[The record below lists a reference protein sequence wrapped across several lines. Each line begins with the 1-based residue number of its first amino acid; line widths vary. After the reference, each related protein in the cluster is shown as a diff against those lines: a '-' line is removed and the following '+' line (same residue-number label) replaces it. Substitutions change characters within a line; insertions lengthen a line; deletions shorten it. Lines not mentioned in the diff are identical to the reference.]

1 MSKPTTSGRW
11 FYGTRAPDAPDIACY
26 RRRSAWNI
34 RTGPPH
40 GGPGERAFPTSR
52 PGGTAGTISRQESL
66 KGEGTLVSEKND
78 KRRGRGLRPLV
89 AGLVAAAT
97 LLSPCVAYAGEG
109 GAGSGSG
116 SGTGDGT
123 GGGEG
128 KVSWVYKDSWGAP
141 TRENAVAAMASIGVK
156 NLGGTQ
162 SNQAIDQA
170 LDQANTECVNRSKS
184 EGLSNAQCRLVGLGF
199 VHTPGSSG
207 DWYTGANGTF
217 NTDVWKAAYNSSGIP
232 NNTYTY
238 QGAKYTTASRFNDGV
253 TSINALA
260 TREMNKAPVA
270 VVAIVL
276 NQAEPPVNYD
286 LTVTTNH
293 KQRTDLKVGSAD
305 PIGDTLHASNNGSSI
320 KESLNGTAVI
330 HYEGQKNGYV
340 AAKTV
345 SKPITFANSGDT
357 QLDKLATPA
366 DFGMSHWQEGQ
377 YWIDIQ
383 VAKQGKMKSAVDT
396 TDKDPSETWTVSA
409 EPPTPPTKTIDEG
422 VSADSMT
429 NRTVIT
435 YGTGKGGY
443 EMTLKDKITANGVD
457 YTVDNYKLVDKTD
470 NDRDVSNE
478 FTITWD
484 RKTDTVS
491 AVRTADKGEMPLD
504 HQYEFS
510 FDITVSKPKDFKKV
524 KDHATGKWN
533 QEPEADAGSKEFD
546 TWQPNPD
553 KSWILEQDGEWQA
566 VIDPQETNKTG
577 GDSHTYLD
585 GDKVGSVVNGTIGK
599 NLIQAPKQFTL
610 TDDWTA
616 ADYLFDADTKDIR
629 VYEAT
634 AGTDRESS
642 VSDIVNTGKDVTDQF
657 DITVQGTKA
666 TATAKASYLKGLKK
680 LKNPKQVTL
689 LIPGRITFADGKGAA
704 QVRADFGKAAGDELT
719 FCTAPNGRD
728 LTNSGSE
735 TVNNHTEPTNEPQIC
750 GYIPPV
756 KKDVVSEASQGGDQE
771 SVDGKVVQPG
781 QKVEYQLNTQPQLPS
796 DLAYEVKSVSFTD
809 SYDAYLKPD
818 KQTLEM
824 MDLNTGKPVSKKKY
838 TTKWDDSKHMF
849 TLTVTDQEAIS
860 QWRAGTSPRL
870 QVRFEGTVSGDAPT
884 DHKVGNKW
892 VLTLNNSLTPSNEV
906 FNIPPKLDPVKK
918 DTQKDPSISIDG
930 KTALLGD
937 EIYYRVDIDATQTD
951 QAYKVWR
958 LGMTDDYDDAYLKLD
973 ATKVEVTD
981 EKGQDVTSRFNIQDK
996 DGVLYAYAKLVDTE
1010 IPATGETVKGD
1021 PQPTDLKAYSE
1032 SDEHDP
1038 LTRPAIDQDLLG
1050 HTYTVTMPMTVIK
1063 VTDGYTVRNKAT
1075 QVLNKV
1081 RKDTNEVTN
1090 PLKPINPAKD
1100 VTVKVGGASAN
1111 GKSIYKGRSFLYQL
1125 DSSILP
1131 ANRAYP
1137 QVDKWDIVDS
1147 LDPAFDECTGQ
1158 WAVYATRDLLS
1169 GGEVVASKGDRI
1181 AGSGF
1186 DSSKLGG
1193 DLFTLSTA
1201 TVDGRNV
1208 VTIEATDRYRALV
1221 SDDSHEAGWR
1231 AYIQCKRL
1239 AVTDRHENRFTE
1251 HYNDQDLESNVVWT
1265 RTPDMTPSISVE
1277 KWDRKSGWPNGDR
1290 DNSKDALAVSGDTE
1304 IVFTITNTSKTDP
1317 DTNQGAV
1324 FRTKDIKLEDSTI
1337 VGDGEVVD
1345 IKYPSDWDTKV
1356 LKPGESVEVTGTLK
1370 GVTKT
1375 HTDRAKVTGT
1385 PLTECPV
1392 DTSAPFGD
1400 GASDD
1405 ESGSKPEAKTES
1417 KSDDVVTID
1426 GKDYC
1431 SDTKVESATDDWNGY
1446 RPKPLA
1452 ITGAGIVPIVL
1463 AALVAVGGGAGLLIA
1478 SRRRA
1483 AMASADTKGS
1493 QE

>member
-1 MSKPTTSGRW
+1 MRLSKKK
-11 FYGTRAPDAPDIACY
+11 AVKAA
-26 RRRSAWNI
+26 
-34 RTGPPH
+34 
-40 GGPGERAFPTSR
+40 
-52 PGGTAGTISRQESL
+52 
-66 KGEGTLVSEKND
+66 
-78 KRRGRGLRPLV
+78 V
-89 AGLVAAAT
+89 AGLAASAMLFT
-97 LLSPCVAYAGEG
+97 AMPAYAGI
-109 GAGSGSG
+109 GSGGGGVHGGGNVGPSGDILYLQDDNNYTDSPTQGWGQASIDYALQAMRNSGYAIPTDDSYAIVSRIKSSCTEAINQAVADKSDGDATQARVIGVSATIADG
-116 SGTGDGT
+116 SGGLVPWGT
-123 GGGEG
+123 N
-128 KVSWVYKDSWGAP
+128 P
-141 TRENAVAAMASIGVK
+141 TDFRNRF
-156 NLGGTQ
+156 
-162 SNQAIDQA
+162 D
-170 LDQANTECVNRSKS
+170 AN
-184 EGLSNAQCRLVGLGF
+184 
-199 VHTPGSSG
+199 
-207 DWYTGANGTF
+207 W
-217 NTDVWKAAYNSSGIP
+217 
-232 NNTYTY
+232 
-238 QGAKYTTASRFNDGV
+238 
-253 TSINALA
+253 NALGDKSDDLKGYDS
-260 TREMNKAPVA
+260 TWVQKVYSKFTDQITTTGNQYPTGVQVVCVA
-270 VVAIVL
+270 VN
-276 NQAEPPVNYD
+276 NQQPPRDYD

-293 KQRTDLKVGSAD
+293 KQRTDLKVGSTD

-320 KESLNGTAVI
+320 KENLNGTAVI

-377 YWIDIQ
+377 YWIDVQ

-396 TDKDPSETWTVSA
+396 TDKDPSETWT
-409 EPPTPPTKTIDEG
+409 

-457 YTVDNYKLVDKTD
+457 YTVDDYKLVDKSD

-504 HQYEFS
+504 YQYEFS
-510 FDITVSKPKDFKKV
+510 FDVTVSRPKDFRKV

-553 KSWILEQDGEWQA
+553 KSWIFEQDGEWQA

-577 GDSHTYLD
+577 GDAHTYLD
-585 GDKVGSVVNGTIGK
+585 GDKVGSVVNGTVGR

-616 ADYLFDADTKDIR
+616 ADYIFDADTKDIR

-642 VSDIVNTGKDVTDQF
+642 VSDIVNTGKDVTSKF

-689 LIPGRITFADGKGAA
+689 LIPGRINFADGKGAE
-704 QVRADFGKAAGDELT
+704 QVRADFGKQAGDELT
-719 FCTAPNGRD
+719 FCTAPNGKD
-728 LTNSGSE
+728 LTNGGSE

-796 DLAYEVKSVSFTD
+796 DLSYEVKSVSFTD

-838 TTKWDDSKHMF
+838 TTTWDDSKHMF
-849 TLTVTDQEAIS
+849 TLTVTDQETIS
-860 QWRAGTSPRL
+860 QWRAGASPRL
-870 QVRFEGTVSGDAPT
+870 QVRFEGTVADDAPT

-918 DTQKDPSISIDG
+918 DTQKDPTISIDG

-937 EIYYRVDIDATQTD
+937 EIYYRVALDARQD
-951 QAYKVWR
+951 NQAYKVWR

-973 ATKVEVTD
+973 ATNVEITDETGKDVTD
-981 EKGQDVTSRFNIQDK
+981 KFNIQDK

-1021 PQPTDLKAYSE
+1021 PQPEDLKAYSE

-1038 LTRPAIDQDLLG
+1038 LTQPAIDQTLLG

-1063 VTDGYTVRNKAT
+1063 VTDGYTVKNKAT
-1075 QVLNKV
+1075 QVLNKI

-1147 LDPAFDECTGQ
+1147 LDPAFDEYTGQ

-1169 GGEVVASKGDRI
+1169 DGEILASKGDRI
-1181 AGSGF
+1181 AGSDF

-1193 DLFTLSTA
+1193 DLFTLSAA

-1239 AVTDRHENRFTE
+1239 AVTDRHENQFTE
-1251 HYNDQDLESNVVWT
+1251 HYNDKTLESNVVWT
-1265 RTPDMTPSISVE
+1265 RTPDMTPSIDVQ

-1290 DNSKDALAVSGDTE
+1290 DNSKDALTVSGDTE

-1317 DTNQGAV
+1317 DTKQGAV

-1345 IKYPSDWDTKV
+1345 LKYPADWDTKV

-1400 GASDD
+1400 GTSDD
-1405 ESGSKPEAKTES
+1405 KSGSKPES

-1446 RPKPLA
+1446 RRSLA
-1452 ITGAGIVPIVL
+1452 QTGAGIALIAL
-1463 AALVAVGGGAGLLIA
+1463 AAVVVLGGGAALLIA
-1478 SRRRA
+1478 SRRREA
-1483 AMASADTKGS
+1483 KAPADTEGS
-1493 QE
+1493 EE

>member
-1 MSKPTTSGRW
+1 MGS
-11 FYGTRAPDAPDIACY
+11 
-26 RRRSAWNI
+26 
-34 RTGPPH
+34 
-40 GGPGERAFPTSR
+40 
-52 PGGTAGTISRQESL
+52 
-66 KGEGTLVSEKND
+66 ND
-78 KRRGRGLRPLV
+78 NKRKALALL
-89 AGLVAAAT
+89 AAAAT
-97 LLSPCVAYAGEG
+97 LAGGLTAGTAYAGG
-109 GAGSGSG
+109 GG
-116 SGTGDGT
+116 GDQGGT
-123 GGGEG
+123 GGGG
-128 KVSWVYKDSWGAP
+128 SAAQFWQYKDDASGSWGSATDINSVSRAMQARGVTMDDSAGKAAKALSDANAECVAGFRQRHP
-141 TRENAVAAMASIGVK
+141 GEGDGDCRVVAVGAASGNGSTTGVWNGSGIYDAKIWKDNWYKYIATNKYNYAGTREYLTSNSFDDDPSNSVDKIMESHVDSTRSI
-156 NLGGTQ
+156 
-162 SNQAIDQA
+162 
-170 LDQANTECVNRSKS
+170 
-184 EGLSNAQCRLVGLGF
+184 
-199 VHTPGSSG
+199 
-207 DWYTGANGTF
+207 
-217 NTDVWKAAYNSSGIP
+217 
-232 NNTYTY
+232 
-238 QGAKYTTASRFNDGV
+238 
-253 TSINALA
+253 
-260 TREMNKAPVA
+260 
-270 VVAIVL
+270 VVIVL
-276 NQAEPPVNYD
+276 DKYQPAPANYD
-286 LTVTTNH
+286 LTVTTTH
-293 KQRTDLKVGSAD
+293 KQRTDLKVGSTD
-305 PIGDTLHASNNGSSI
+305 PIGDILHASSNGSSI
-320 KESLNGTAVI
+320 RETLNGTAII

-345 SKPITFANSGDT
+345 SKPITFANNGDT
-357 QLDKLATPA
+357 QLENLATPA

-383 VAKQGKMKSAVDT
+383 VAKQGRMNAAVDT
-396 TDKDPSETWTVSA
+396 ADKDPSETWTVSA

-457 YTVDNYKLVDKTD
+457 YTVDDYKLVDKTN

-510 FDITVSKPKDFKKV
+510 FNVTVSKPKDFRKV

-553 KSWILEQDGEWQA
+553 KSWIFEQDGEWQA

-577 GDSHTYLD
+577 GDSHTYLA
-585 GDKVGSVVNGTIGK
+585 GDKVGSVVNGTVGR

-616 ADYLFDADTKDIR
+616 ADYIFDADTKNIR

-689 LIPGRITFADGKGAA
+689 LIPGRINFADGKGAA
-704 QVRADFGKAAGDELT
+704 QVRKDFGKQAGDELT
-719 FCTAPNGRD
+719 FCTAPNGKN
-728 LTNSGSE
+728 LTNGGSE

-781 QKVEYQLNTQPQLPS
+781 QKVEYQLNTQPQLPA

-838 TTKWDDSKHMF
+838 TTTWDDSKHMF
-849 TLTVTDQEAIS
+849 TLTVTDQETIS

-870 QVRFEGTVSGDAPT
+870 QVRFEGTVADDAPT

-918 DTQKDPSISIDG
+918 DTQKDPTISIDG

-937 EIYYRVDIDATQTD
+937 EIYYHVTIDAKQD
-951 QAYKVWR
+951 NQAYKVWR
-958 LGMTDDYDDAYLKLD
+958 LGMTDDYDDEYLKLD
-973 ATKVEVTD
+973 ATNVEITD

-1021 PQPTDLKAYSE
+1021 PQPEDLKAYSE

-1038 LTRPAIDQDLLG
+1038 LTQPAIDQTLLG

-1063 VTDGYTVRNKAT
+1063 VTDGVVVKNKAT
-1075 QVLNKV
+1075 QVLNKI
-1081 RKDTNEVTN
+1081 RKDTNEVSN
-1090 PLKPINPAKD
+1090 PLKEINPAKD
-1100 VTVKVGGASAN
+1100 VTVKVGGE
-1111 GKSIYKGRSFLYQL
+1111 SIDGRSVYKDRTFLYQL
-1125 DSSILP
+1125 DSSIIP
-1131 ANRAYP
+1131 AGRAYP
-1137 QVDKWDIVDS
+1137 QVDQWRIVDP
-1147 LDPAFDECTGQ
+1147 LNTEYDQYTGQ
-1158 WAVYATRDLLS
+1158 WAVYASRDLYRD
-1169 GGEVVASKGDRI
+1169 GKVIAAKGDKL
-1181 AGSGF
+1181 AGNGF
-1186 DSSKLGG
+1186 DSSKFGG
-1193 DLFTLSTA
+1193 DLFTA
-1201 TVDGRNV
+1201 AADANGV
-1208 VTIEATDRYRALV
+1208 VTVEATEAYRTLV
-1221 SDDSHEAGWR
+1221 SADNEHEAGWR

-1239 AVTDRHENRFTE
+1239 KVSDRVENRFTE
-1251 HYNDQDLESNVVWT
+1251 YFNDKEFESNIVWT
-1265 RTPDMTPSISVE
+1265 RTPDMTPSIHIE
-1277 KWDRKSGWPNGDR
+1277 KYDVASGEQAGDR
-1290 DNSKDALAVSGDTE
+1290 DDVRDALKMAGDSQQ
-1304 IVFTITNTSKTDP
+1304 IAFKITNTSKTDSS
-1317 DTNQGAV
+1317 TGEGAWYIAKDLKMV
-1324 FRTKDIKLEDSTI
+1324 DRTIAGE
-1337 VGDGEVVD
+1337 GDVTD
-1345 IKYPSDWDTKV
+1345 LKYPDNWDTLV
-1356 LKPGESVEVTGTLK
+1356 LKPGESTIITGTLK
-1370 GVTKT
+1370 GVEQGGK
-1375 HTDRAKVTGT
+1375 HTDRVKVTGT
-1385 PLTECPV
+1385 PLVECPV
-1392 DTSAPFGD
+1392 TDQFGGQQSAD
-1400 GASDD
+1400 GNQT
-1405 ESGSKPEAKTES
+1405 G
-1417 KSDDVVTID
+1417 
-1426 GKDYC
+1426 
-1431 SDTKVESATDDWNGY
+1431 DTKVDGDASDTTGLKQVKVGDRTLCEDTTVESNTDDWSGY
-1446 RPKPLA
+1446 REDLA
-1452 ITGAGIVPIVL
+1452 TTGTTIAGILL
-1463 AALVAVGGGAGLLIA
+1463 AVVTFGSIGVTLMGA
-1478 SRRRA
+1478 RRRTA
-1483 AMASADTKGS
+1483 ASSHAAHSGK
-1493 QE
+1493 

>member
-1 MSKPTTSGRW
+1 MGYINNKRKTLALLTAVA
-11 FYGTRAPDAPDIACY
+11 TLA
-26 RRRSAWNI
+26 
-34 RTGPPH
+34 
-40 GGPGERAFPTSR
+40 GGL
-52 PGGTAGTISRQESL
+52 TAGT
-66 KGEGTLVSEKND
+66 
-78 KRRGRGLRPLV
+78 
-89 AGLVAAAT
+89 
-97 LLSPCVAYAGEG
+97 AYAGG
-109 GAGSGSG
+109 GGGNRP
-116 SGTGDGT
+116 GT
-123 GGGEG
+123 GGSGAATQFWQYKDNASGSWGPATDINSVSRAMANAGVRMDDSSGKAAAALADANSRCVAGFHQRHPGEG
-128 KVSWVYKDSWGAP
+128 DGDCRVVAVGAVSGNGSTTSVWNGSGIADVSIWLDNWNKYIAPGDYNYAGTRHYKTSTAFDDDPS
-141 TRENAVAAMASIGVK
+141 TSVDKLMERYVSSTASI
-156 NLGGTQ
+156 
-162 SNQAIDQA
+162 IIIA
-170 LDQANTECVNRSKS
+170 LDK
-184 EGLSNAQCRLVGLGF
+184 
-199 VHTPGSSG
+199 
-207 DWYTGANGTF
+207 
-217 NTDVWKAAYNSSGIP
+217 
-232 NNTYTY
+232 Y
-238 QGAKYTTASRFNDGV
+238 QP
-253 TSINALA
+253 
-260 TREMNKAPVA
+260 AP
-270 VVAIVL
+270 
-276 NQAEPPVNYD
+276 PNYD
-286 LTVTTNH
+286 LTVTTTH
-293 KQRTDLKVGSAD
+293 KQRTNLKVGSTD

-320 KESLNGTAVI
+320 KENLNGTAII

-357 QLDKLATPA
+357 QLENLATPA

-383 VAKQGKMKSAVDT
+383 VAKQGRMNAAVDT

-443 EMTLKDKITANGVD
+443 EMTFKDKITANGVD
-457 YTVDNYKLVDKTD
+457 YTVDDYKLVDKTD
-470 NDRDVSNE
+470 NDRDASNE

-510 FDITVSKPKDFKKV
+510 FNVTVSKPKDFRKV

-553 KSWILEQDGEWQA
+553 KSWIFEQDGEWQA

-585 GDKVGSVVNGTIGK
+585 GDKVGSVVNGTVGR

-616 ADYLFDADTKDIR
+616 ADYIFDADTKNIR

-689 LIPGRITFADGKGAA
+689 LIPGRINFADGKGAA
-704 QVRADFGKAAGDELT
+704 QVRKDFGKQAGDELT
-719 FCTAPNGRD
+719 FCTAPNGKN
-728 LTNSGSE
+728 LTNGGSE
-735 TVNNHTEPTNEPQIC
+735 TVNNHTEPTNDPQIC

-781 QKVEYQLNTQPQLPS
+781 QKVEYQLNTQPQLPA

-838 TTKWDDSKHMF
+838 TTTWDDSKHMF
-849 TLTVTDQEAIS
+849 TLTVTDQETIS

-870 QVRFEGTVSGDAPT
+870 QVRFEGTVADDAPT

-918 DTQKDPSISIDG
+918 DTQKDPTISIDG

-937 EIYYRVDIDATQTD
+937 EIYYRVTLDARQD
-951 QAYKVWR
+951 NQAYKVWR
-958 LGMTDDYDDAYLKLD
+958 LGMTDDYDDEYLKLD
-973 ATKVEVTD
+973 ATNVEITDETGKDVTD
-981 EKGQDVTSRFNIQDK
+981 KFNIQDK
-996 DGVLYAYAKLVDTE
+996 DGALYAYAKLVDTE

-1021 PQPTDLKAYSE
+1021 PQPEDLKTYSE

-1038 LTRPAIDQDLLG
+1038 LTQPAIDQTLLG

-1063 VTDGYTVRNKAT
+1063 VTDGYTVKNKAT
-1075 QVLNKV
+1075 QVLNKI

-1100 VTVKVGGASAN
+1100 VTVKVGGDSID
-1111 GKSIYKGRSFLYQL
+1111 GKSVYLNHTFLYRL

-1131 ANRAYP
+1131 PDRAY
-1137 QVDKWDIVDS
+1137 QTVTDWGGTDQLNTEYDQY
-1147 LDPAFDECTGQ
+1147 LGN
-1158 WAVYATRDLLS
+1158 WAVYASRDLYRDGQMLAAR
-1169 GGEVVASKGDRI
+1169 GEKI

-1186 DSSKLGG
+1186 DSSKFGG
-1193 DLFTLSTA
+1193 NLFTVDADDNGKVTA
-1201 TVDGRNV
+1201 D
-1208 VTIEATDRYRALV
+1208 ATQTYLDLV
-1221 SDDSHEAGWR
+1221 SADNEHEAGWVL
-1231 AYIQCKRL
+1231 YLQCKRI
-1239 AVTDRHENRFTE
+1239 AVADEVPNTWTE
-1251 HYNDQDLESNVVWT
+1251 TINGQPRESNKVIT
-1265 RTPDMTPSISVE
+1265 KTPDMTPSIHLE
-1277 KWDRKSGWPNGDR
+1277 KVDTPTLKQEGQEQADR
-1290 DNSKDALAVSGDTE
+1290 DDPKQALKMDADSIGITF
-1304 IVFTITNTSKTDP
+1304 IITNTSKTDP
-1317 DTNQGAV
+1317 ATGDGAWY
-1324 FRTKDIKLEDSTI
+1324 KASDLNLDDSTI
-1337 VGDGEVVD
+1337 VGDAHVD
-1345 IKYPSDWDTKV
+1345 MDSLTYPDNWDTLV
-1356 LKPGESVEVTGTLK
+1356 LKPGESVSVTGTLK
-1370 GVTKT
+1370 GVKEGET
-1375 HTDRAKVTGT
+1375 HTDRAIVTGT
-1385 PLTECPV
+1385 PLVECAPSNGDPFNDKTDGGEDTDPEYSTGDVTE
-1392 DTSAPFGD
+1392 
-1400 GASDD
+1400 
-1405 ESGSKPEAKTES
+1405 
-1417 KSDDVVTID
+1417 ID
-1426 GKDYC
+1426 GKQLC
-1431 SDTKVESATDDWNGY
+1431 ADTQTTSNTDDWNGY
-1446 RPKPLA
+1446 RAKPLA
-1452 ITGAGIVPIVL
+1452 STGTAVL
-1463 AALVAVGGGAGLLIA
+1463 GLAGGALAVLLA
-1478 SRRRA
+1478 G
-1483 AMASADTKGS
+1483 GS
-1493 QE
+1493 LLVFRKRHYAQGSGRHTAVNAGE

>member
-1 MSKPTTSGRW
+1 MRLPKKK
-11 FYGTRAPDAPDIACY
+11 AVKAA
-26 RRRSAWNI
+26 
-34 RTGPPH
+34 
-40 GGPGERAFPTSR
+40 
-52 PGGTAGTISRQESL
+52 
-66 KGEGTLVSEKND
+66 
-78 KRRGRGLRPLV
+78 V
-89 AGLVAAAT
+89 AGLAASAMLFT
-97 LLSPCVAYAGEG
+97 AMPAYAGI
-109 GAGSGSG
+109 GSGGGGVHGGGNVGPSGDILYLQDDNNYTDSPTQGWGQASIDYALQAMRNSGYAIPTDDSYAIVSRIKSSCTEAINQAVADKSDGDATQARVIGVSATIADG
-116 SGTGDGT
+116 SGGLVPWGT
-123 GGGEG
+123 N
-128 KVSWVYKDSWGAP
+128 P
-141 TRENAVAAMASIGVK
+141 TDFRNRF
-156 NLGGTQ
+156 
-162 SNQAIDQA
+162 D
-170 LDQANTECVNRSKS
+170 AN
-184 EGLSNAQCRLVGLGF
+184 
-199 VHTPGSSG
+199 
-207 DWYTGANGTF
+207 W
-217 NTDVWKAAYNSSGIP
+217 
-232 NNTYTY
+232 
-238 QGAKYTTASRFNDGV
+238 
-253 TSINALA
+253 NALGDKSDDLKGYDS
-260 TREMNKAPVA
+260 TWVQKVYSKFTDQITTTGNQYPTGVQVVCVA
-270 VVAIVL
+270 VN
-276 NQAEPPVNYD
+276 NQQPPRDYD

-293 KQRTDLKVGSAD
+293 KQRTDLKVGSTD

-320 KESLNGTAVI
+320 KENLNGTAVI

-357 QLDKLATPA
+357 QLDRLATPA

-383 VAKQGKMKSAVDT
+383 AAKQGKMKSAVDT

-457 YTVDNYKLVDKTD
+457 YTVDNYKLVDKSD
-470 NDRDVSNE
+470 NDRDASNE
-478 FTITWD
+478 FDITWD

-510 FDITVSKPKDFKKV
+510 FDVTVSKPKDFRKV

-553 KSWILEQDGEWQA
+553 KSWIFEQDGEWQA

-577 GDSHTYLD
+577 GDAHTYLD

-616 ADYLFDADTKDIR
+616 ADYIFDADTKNIR

-689 LIPGRITFADGKGAA
+689 LIPGRINFADGKGAA
-704 QVRADFGKAAGDELT
+704 QVRDDFGKQAGDELT
-719 FCTAPNGRD
+719 FCTAPNGKN
-728 LTNSGSE
+728 LTNGGSE

-838 TTKWDDSKHMF
+838 TTTWDDSKHMF
-849 TLTVTDQEAIS
+849 TLTVTDQETIS

-870 QVRFEGTVSGDAPT
+870 QVRFEGTVADNAPT

-892 VLTLNNSLTPSNEV
+892 VLTLNNSITPSNEV

-918 DTQKDPSISIDG
+918 DTQKDPTISIDG

-937 EIYYRVDIDATQTD
+937 EIYYRVDIDARQD
-951 QAYKVWR
+951 NQAYKVWR
-958 LGMTDDYDDAYLKLD
+958 LGMTDDYDDEYLKLD
-973 ATKVEVTD
+973 ATNVEITDETGKDVTD
-981 EKGQDVTSRFNIQDK
+981 KFNIQDK
-996 DGVLYAYAKLVDTE
+996 DGALYAYAKLVDTE

-1021 PQPTDLKAYSE
+1021 PQPEDLKAYSE

-1038 LTRPAIDQDLLG
+1038 LTQPAIDQTLLG

-1063 VTDGYTVRNKAT
+1063 VTDGYTVKNKAT
-1075 QVLNKV
+1075 QVLNKI

-1147 LDPAFDECTGQ
+1147 LDPAFDEYTGQ

-1169 GGEVVASKGDRI
+1169 DGEVLASKGDRI

-1193 DLFTLSTA
+1193 DLFTLSAA

-1239 AVTDRHENRFTE
+1239 AVTDRHENQFTE
-1251 HYNDQDLESNVVWT
+1251 HYNDKTLESNVVWT
-1265 RTPDMTPSISVE
+1265 RTPDMTPSIHIE
-1277 KWDRKSGWPNGDR
+1277 KYDVASGEQAGDR
-1290 DNSKDALAVSGDTE
+1290 DDVKDALKMAGDSQQ
-1304 IVFTITNTSKTDP
+1304 IVFKITNTSKTDSS
-1317 DTNQGAV
+1317 TGEGAWYLAKDLKMV
-1324 FRTKDIKLEDSTI
+1324 DRTIAGE
-1337 VGDGEVVD
+1337 GDVTD
-1345 IKYPSDWDTKV
+1345 LKYPDNWDTLV
-1356 LKPGESVEVTGTLK
+1356 LKPGESTIITGTLK
-1370 GVTKT
+1370 GVEQGGK
-1375 HTDRAKVTGT
+1375 HTDRVKVTGT
-1385 PLTECPV
+1385 PLVECPV
-1392 DTSAPFGD
+1392 TDQFGGQQSTD
-1400 GASDD
+1400 GNQT
-1405 ESGSKPEAKTES
+1405 G
-1417 KSDDVVTID
+1417 
-1426 GKDYC
+1426 
-1431 SDTKVESATDDWNGY
+1431 DTKVDGDASDTTGLKQVKVGDRTLCEDTTVESNTDDWNGY
-1446 RPKPLA
+1446 RAKSLA
-1452 ITGAGIVPIVL
+1452 STGTAVL
-1463 AALVAVGGGAGLLIA
+1463 GLAGGALAVLLA
-1478 SRRRA
+1478 GGSLLVFRKRHRA
-1483 AMASADTKGS
+1483 QGS
-1493 QE
+1493 GRHTAVNAGK

>member
-1 MSKPTTSGRW
+1 MRLPKKK
-11 FYGTRAPDAPDIACY
+11 AVKAA
-26 RRRSAWNI
+26 
-34 RTGPPH
+34 
-40 GGPGERAFPTSR
+40 
-52 PGGTAGTISRQESL
+52 
-66 KGEGTLVSEKND
+66 
-78 KRRGRGLRPLV
+78 V
-89 AGLVAAAT
+89 AGLAASAMLFT
-97 LLSPCVAYAGEG
+97 AMPAYAGI
-109 GAGSGSG
+109 GSGGGGVHGGGNVGPSGDILYLQDDNNYTDSPTQGWGQASIDYALQAMRNSGYAIPTDDSYAIVSRIKSSCTEAINQAVADKSDGDATQARVIGVSATIADG
-116 SGTGDGT
+116 SGGLVPWGT
-123 GGGEG
+123 N
-128 KVSWVYKDSWGAP
+128 P
-141 TRENAVAAMASIGVK
+141 TDFRNRF
-156 NLGGTQ
+156 
-162 SNQAIDQA
+162 D
-170 LDQANTECVNRSKS
+170 AN
-184 EGLSNAQCRLVGLGF
+184 
-199 VHTPGSSG
+199 
-207 DWYTGANGTF
+207 W
-217 NTDVWKAAYNSSGIP
+217 
-232 NNTYTY
+232 
-238 QGAKYTTASRFNDGV
+238 
-253 TSINALA
+253 NALGDKSDDLKGYDS
-260 TREMNKAPVA
+260 TWVQKVYSKFTEQITTTGNQYPTGVQVVCVA
-270 VVAIVL
+270 VN
-276 NQAEPPVNYD
+276 NQQPPRDYD

-293 KQRTDLKVGSAD
+293 KQRTDLKVGSTD

-320 KESLNGTAVI
+320 KENLNGTAVI

-357 QLDKLATPA
+357 QLDRLATPA
-366 DFGMSHWQEGQ
+366 DFGMSHWQEGH

-383 VAKQGKMKSAVDT
+383 VARQGKMKSAVDT

-457 YTVDNYKLVDKTD
+457 YTVDNYKLVDKSD
-470 NDRDVSNE
+470 NDRDASNE

-510 FDITVSKPKDFKKV
+510 FDVTVSKPKDFRKV

-553 KSWILEQDGEWQA
+553 KSWIFEQDGEWQA

-577 GDSHTYLD
+577 GDAHTYLD
-585 GDKVGSVVNGTIGK
+585 GDKVGSVVNGTIGR

-616 ADYLFDADTKDIR
+616 ADYLFDADTKNIR

-680 LKNPKQVTL
+680 LKDPKQVTL
-689 LIPGRITFADGKGAA
+689 LIPGRINFADGKGAE
-704 QVRADFGKAAGDELT
+704 QVRADFGKQAGDELT
-719 FCTAPNGRD
+719 FCTAPNGKN
-728 LTNSGSE
+728 LTNGGSE

-750 GYIPPV
+750 GYVPPV

-796 DLAYEVKSVSFTD
+796 DLSYEVKSVSFTD

-838 TTKWDDSKHMF
+838 TTTWDDSKHMF
-849 TLTVTDQEAIS
+849 TLIVTDQETIS
-860 QWRAGTSPRL
+860 QWRAGTNPRL
-870 QVRFEGTVSGDAPT
+870 QVRFEGTVADDAPT

-892 VLTLNNSLTPSNEV
+892 VLTLNNSITPSNEV

-918 DTQKDPSISIDG
+918 DTQKDPTISIDG

-937 EIYYRVDIDATQTD
+937 EIYYRVDIDAKQD
-951 QAYKVWR
+951 NQAYKVWR
-958 LGMTDDYDDAYLKLD
+958 LGMTDDYDDEYLKLD
-973 ATKVEVTD
+973 ASNVEITDETGKDVTD
-981 EKGQDVTSRFNIQDK
+981 RFNIQDK

-1021 PQPTDLKAYSE
+1021 PQPEDLKAYSE

-1038 LTRPAIDQDLLG
+1038 LTQPAIDQTLLG

-1063 VTDGYTVRNKAT
+1063 VTDGYVVKNKAT
-1075 QVLNKV
+1075 QVLNKI

-1131 ANRAYP
+1131 AHRAYP
-1137 QVDKWDIVDS
+1137 QVDEWAIEDA
-1147 LDPAFDECTGQ
+1147 LDPAFDEYTGQ

-1251 HYNDQDLESNVVWT
+1251 HYNDKDLESNVVWT

-1290 DNSKDALAVSGDTE
+1290 DSSKDALTVSGDTE

-1317 DTNQGAV
+1317 DTQQGAV
-1324 FRTKDIKLEDSTI
+1324 FRAKDLKLEDSTI

-1345 IKYPSDWDTKV
+1345 LKYPSDWDTKV

-1392 DTSAPFGD
+1392 DTSSPFGD
-1400 GASDD
+1400 ATSDD
-1405 ESGSKPEAKTES
+1405 ESGSKPEAKSES

-1431 SDTKVESATDDWNGY
+1431 ADTKVESATDDWNGMSIN
-1446 RPKPLA
+1446 LA
-1452 ITGAGIVPIVL
+1452 TTGSAVYGMVAAAAAL
-1463 AALVAVGGGAGLLIA
+1463 AAAGVAIA
-1478 SRRRA
+1478 VARRRRKA
-1483 AMASADTKGS
+1483 VTAGAEHASDDA
-1493 QE
+1493 Q